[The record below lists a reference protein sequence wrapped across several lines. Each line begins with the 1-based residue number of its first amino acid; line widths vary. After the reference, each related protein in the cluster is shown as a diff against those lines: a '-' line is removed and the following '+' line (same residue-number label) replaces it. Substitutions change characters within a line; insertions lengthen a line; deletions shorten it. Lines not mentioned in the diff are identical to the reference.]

1 VSAALY
7 EGIARIARHEAG
19 ALAQPAVGTV
29 TATFG
34 AGAAPPDHAVTVE
47 LRDSGLVLPRV
58 PIAVGALGLAA
69 LPAVGDLV
77 LVVFLAGDPNAPVV
91 VGRLYTDAVAPPAT
105 GTDGKLALAL
115 PAGAQ
120 TPALALLID
129 GAAPSISLQL
139 GDQAPVK
146 LTADDTKLVI
156 EAGEKLELTL
166 DSGGGGRLEVAAG
179 TASVLLKEDGDVTVK
194 TAGTLKLEGDAVEIT
209 GRSQVKIKGGKVEVN

>member
-1 VSAALY
+1 VSAALF
-7 EGIARIARHEAG
+7 ESVARIARHEAG
-19 ALAQPAVGTV
+19 AVAQPAVGKV

-34 AGAAPPDHAVTVE
+34 ASGSPPDHAVTVD

-77 LVVFLAGDPNAPVV
+77 LVVFLGGDPNAPVV
-91 VGRLYTDAVAPPAT
+91 VGRLYTDAVAPPGT

-120 TPALALLID
+120 TPALDLLVD
-129 GAAPSISLQL
+129 GAAPTVTFQL
-139 GDQAPVK
+139 GDQDPVK
-146 LTADDTKLVI
+146 LTADDKKLVI
-156 EAGEKLELTL
+156 EAGQKLKLTI
-166 DSGGGGRLEVAAG
+166 DTAGGGRLELGAG

-194 TAGTLKLEGDAVEIT
+194 TAGTLKLEGDKVEIT
-209 GRSQVKIKGGKVEVN
+209 GNSKVTVKGSQVEIN